1 MQRMGNRNGGV
12 TVLDQGDRER
22 EGTEL
27 EGMTRRGDGERRW
40 QVQRWLIGGG
50 WEEEVTKTDEN
61 GKGG

>member
-40 QVQRWLIGGG
+40 QVQRCLIGGD